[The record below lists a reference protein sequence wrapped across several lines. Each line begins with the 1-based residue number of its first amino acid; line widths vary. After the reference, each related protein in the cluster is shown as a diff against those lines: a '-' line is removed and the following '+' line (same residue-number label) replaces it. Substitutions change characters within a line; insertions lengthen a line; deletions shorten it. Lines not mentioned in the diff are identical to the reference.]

1 MENIN
6 WARFWGVFYVMMLT
20 AYTIRIFLWKKGIAR
35 AKAGLSDKFIVIGLM
50 PYLFYRMWQYETLS
64 MNEKAI
70 TSILGISAIIAG
82 IIYLIFSWR
91 KVENSQ
97 DN

>member
-1 MENIN
+1 MENVN
-6 WARFWGVFYVMMLT
+6 WARFWGVIFFLMLASYVF
-20 AYTIRIFLWKKGIAR
+20 RIFLWKKGIAR
-35 AKAGLSDKFIVIGLM
+35 AKAGFSDKFIVIGLM

-70 TSILGISAIIAG
+70 SSILGIAAIIAG
-82 IIYLIFSWR
+82 IIYLYLSWR
-91 KVENSQ
+91 KEESSQ

>member
-6 WARFWGVFYVMMLT
+6 WARFWGVFYFLMLT
-20 AYTIRIFLWKKGIAR
+20 AYVIRIFFWKKGIAR

-70 TSILGISAIIAG
+70 SSILGIAAIIAG
-82 IIYLIFSWR
+82 IIYLSFSRR
-91 KVENSQ
+91 KEENSQ